1 MNVTKIGSG
10 NHRGDY
16 IVEIDGVK
24 KIKTYADILELQE
37 KEKQSEI
44 KVKTEPIT
52 FPDNNIEPTI
62 VDVEETPVAV
72 EEVPKK
78 KKPRKKK

>member
-1 MNVTKIGSG
+1 MNVTKIESG

-44 KVKTEPIT
+44 KVKSEPIT
-52 FPDNNIEPTI
+52 FPDNNIEST
-62 VDVEETPVAV
+62 VEAPVAV

>member
-52 FPDNNIEPTI
+52 FPDSNIEPT
-62 VDVEETPVAV
+62 VEVPVTV